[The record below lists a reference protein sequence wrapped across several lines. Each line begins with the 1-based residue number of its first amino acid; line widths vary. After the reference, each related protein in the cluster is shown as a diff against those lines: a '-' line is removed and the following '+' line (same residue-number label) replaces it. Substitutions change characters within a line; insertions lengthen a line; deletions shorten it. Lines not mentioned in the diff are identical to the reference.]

1 MERETLMETLRT
13 SSQKETRSCIRL
25 PQVTLDFHRPLP
37 EAERLLFLG
46 GRPPKAVWVQQ
57 LLENRA
63 RPSIYAVDHGVDA
76 CRRAGLPPTLLI
88 GDADSAAPENWR
100 WGEMQAERVERHPVE
115 KDFTDTQLALQRAT
129 EGGPAVLLLTGAFGG
144 RFDHAYSTIF
154 SAAQVKAPCVL
165 ADERELA
172 AYVHDGERLTLTFG
186 KRPKALSL
194 LPMTAE
200 AEGVTLEG
208 THWPLM
214 DATLCQGRPNAVSNV
229 LESGS
234 DSCTIQTGTGCVA
247 LYVCWEE

>member
-1 MERETLMETLRT
+1 METLRT

-46 GRPPKAVWVQQ
+46 GRAPAVPWLQ
-57 LLENRA
+57 EWRRA
-63 RPSIYAVDHGVDA
+63 WPSADVYAVDHGVDA
-76 CRRAGLPPTLLI
+76 CRRAGLSPTLLI

-100 WGEMQAERVERHPVE
+100 WGEARAARVERHPVE

-165 ADERELA
+165 AEEI
-172 AYVHDGERLTLTFG
+172 
-186 KRPKALSL
+186 
-194 LPMTAE
+194 
-200 AEGVTLEG
+200 
-208 THWPLM
+208 
-214 DATLCQGRPNAVSNV
+214 GRAHV
-229 LESGS
+229 
-234 DSCTIQTGTGCVA
+234 
-247 LYVCWEE
+247 